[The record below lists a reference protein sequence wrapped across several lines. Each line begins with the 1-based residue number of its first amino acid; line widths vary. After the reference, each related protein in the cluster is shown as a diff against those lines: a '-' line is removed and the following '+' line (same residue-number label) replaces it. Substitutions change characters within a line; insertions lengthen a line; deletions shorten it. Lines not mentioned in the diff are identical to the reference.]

1 MMRAVR
7 LLTPLVALFGGG
19 PACGGAAAPAPASA
33 RSASP
38 QDARPDDHGLRGPLL
53 WEVQGKGRAS
63 YLFGT
68 IHAGFQADRE
78 LPAWIWARL
87 DACDTFIMEADP
99 TSVRPAQIMEA
110 GTLPEGQSL
119 QALLGEKDWKALLEV
134 TGAPAS
140 SLQNLKPWLATLFV
154 LHALYPTPVPLDE
167 ALRRRAQT
175 GGKEL
180 VFLEDWELQT
190 SILAMTGPDELREL
204 LDGSGKARLQLD
216 QMVEAYRE
224 GHFERLAELALD
236 PDEVAKNPERHRR
249 LFDDRNRDWIG
260 KLVPHLDRGRT
271 FVAVGAGHF
280 AGDNGLIELL
290 RERGYVLTRRVE
302 P

>member
-1 MMRAVR
+1 MMRLVR
-7 LLTPLVALFGGG
+7 LLTPVVALFGGG

-33 RSASP
+33 KSASSP
-38 QDARPDDHGLRGPLL
+38 DARPDDHGLRGALL
-53 WEVQGKGRAS
+53 WEVQGKGGAS

-78 LPAWIWARL
+78 LPAWIWERL
-87 DACDTFIMEADP
+87 DACDTFIMEVDP
-99 TSVRPAQIMEA
+99 TSVSPLQIMET
-110 GTLPEGQSL
+110 GTLPKGESL
-119 QALLGEKDWKALLEV
+119 EVVLGEKDWKAL
-134 TGAPAS
+134 
-140 SLQNLKPWLATLFV
+140 
-154 LHALYPTPVPLDE
+154 LDE

-190 SILAMTGPDELREL
+190 SILAMTQADELREL
-204 LDGSGKARLQLD
+204 LDGFGKARRQLD

-260 KLVPHLDRGRT
+260 KLVPHLDRGRA

-290 RERGYVLTRRVE
+290 RERGYVLTRRVK